1 MATHKDVEYAERQC
15 VSLVVNR
22 GMKLKFALIQSGLK
36 YKANT
41 PNYHRI
47 RRKVCQEKEK
57 RKQKKGKIINYVLL
71 INSTYVVD
79 IK

>member
-1 MATHKDVEYAERQC
+1 MATHKDVEHAERQC

-22 GMKLKFALIQSGLK
+22 GMKLKFALIQSGLN

-41 PNYHRI
+41 PKYHRI

-57 RKQKKGKIINYVLL
+57 RKQKKGIIINYVLL
-71 INSTYVVD
+71 INSRYLVD